1 MFFNE
6 DDLKKQ
12 IKSGS
17 FSRVYV
23 IYGNES
29 YLKQYYSDLIAQKTV
44 DKDFKDFN
52 LHVLDGTKT
61 DLTALSDCVMSF
73 PMMSEYSCTLVTD
86 FPLTS
91 YMGER
96 GKPDADFDEIISGLP
111 DSTVLVFKMNT
122 VDVDPKNAKWSKL
135 LKYIDSKGGVCAEIS
150 KRTSAQLQK
159 LLIDS
164 AKKKGCE
171 LLSEDAYYMVNAVG
185 DDMSTLR
192 NELDKL
198 CAYKK
203 EGRIT
208 REDIDNT
215 VILSVEA
222 KVFSLSRYI
231 TSGDGDNALLTLSN
245 LFKLKEEPVAVL
257 GVLSKAYVDMYRVKA
272 AKEKGEIPA
281 RLAEYFPSSYR
292 GRGFIITN
300 AARDGAKYSLSSLHK
315 AIECL
320 LDADRR
326 LKSTGEDPKAVLEEL
341 VLRLLRIHD

>member
-17 FSRVYV
+17 FKRLYV

-29 YLKQYYSDLIAQKTV
+29 YLKQYYSDLLVSKAV
-44 DKDFKDFN
+44 EKDFKDFN
-52 LHVLDGTKT
+52 LHILDGTKT
-61 DLTALSDCVMSF
+61 DLTTLSDCALSF

-86 FPLTS
+86 FPLCS
-91 YMGER
+91 YIGER
-96 GKPDADFDEIISGLP
+96 GKPDADFDEIISNLP
-111 DSTVLVFKMNT
+111 ESTVLVFKMST
-122 VDVDPKNAKWSKL
+122 VDVDPKSSKWSKA

-150 KRTSAQLQK
+150 KRTSSQLQK
-159 LLIDS
+159 LLVES
-164 AKKKGCE
+164 AKKKGCV
-171 LLSEDAYYMVNAVG
+171 LSPQDAYYMVTAVG
-185 DDMSTLR
+185 DDMSALR

-203 EGRIT
+203 EGQIT
-208 REDIDNT
+208 RADIDAT

-272 AKEKGEIPA
+272 AKEKGEPPA
-281 RLAEYFPSSYR
+281 RLSDYFPASYR

-326 LKSTGEDPKAVLEEL
+326 LKSTGESPEAVLEEL